1 MEVKMEK
8 GKYEKE
14 LYEGGKTPTTKEL
27 EEAMKKD
34 NEEVNIQTKV
44 SIEVAISRN
53 FNKVTFGIQDE
64 PIKSTTEEEFRAGL
78 HKKAEILRE
87 EVEKELKLIGS
98 LPK

>member
-1 MEVKMEK
+1 MGK
-8 GKYEKE
+8 GKNEEK
-14 LYEGGKTPTTKEL
+14 LYEGGKTPTEEDL
-27 EEAMKKD
+27 EIARKKD
-34 NEEVNIQTKV
+34 KEESEAVNIQTKV

-64 PIKSTTEEEFRAGL
+64 PISSGTEEEFRKGL

-87 EVEKELKLIGS
+87 ESEKELKLIGT

>member
-1 MEVKMEK
+1 MGK
-8 GKYEKE
+8 GKYEAK
-14 LYEGGKTPTTKEL
+14 LYEGGKTPTDEELVIARERDL
-27 EEAMKKD
+27 EEAKT
-34 NEEVNIQTKV
+34 VNIQTKV

-64 PIKSTTEEEFRAGL
+64 PIKSTTEEEFRSGL